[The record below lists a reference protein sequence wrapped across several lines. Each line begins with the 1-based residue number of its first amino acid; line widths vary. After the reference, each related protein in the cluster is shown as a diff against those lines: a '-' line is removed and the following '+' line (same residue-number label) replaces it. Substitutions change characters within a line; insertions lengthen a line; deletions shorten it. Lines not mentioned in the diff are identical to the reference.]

1 MYIRSIIS
9 LEIIIQIYL
18 VVLYTKL
25 ALFCGLTEGQD
36 FEFKQAGYDKIDIP
50 SPKVWIRDVSFEVC
64 RDECKVRPSCTAVNY
79 HTFVFLCELDLE
91 PSPEVVP
98 TTDRGLLYWIKT
110 TLEDQIQCGTESC
123 GRGFVCDKQK
133 NKCEVKECGTLSIP
147 NSTVILGNVNAVG
160 AKLQMRCKDEFLA
173 LGPAFITLT
182 CGTNGNWSTDRLVC
196 IKDPECKGQFEVCT
210 QIGEEC
216 SNEKE
221 EKCCTDSDMDCGTA
235 NIGECFCEFGRNSS
249 GKCYPECKGQFEVCT
264 QIGDY
269 DGCNSNDE
277 LGECFCK
284 HVNETDK
291 NKCCEECSDDDKEK
305 CCTDSDMDC
314 GMANIG
320 ECFCKFGEDPSG
332 TCFSGHVIICEDN
345 SSSVEC
351 PLGKNISVYDAYY
364 GRTHDNTVCFHPATT
379 DQNCRADNSTEMI
392 KTDCNDKQECKLEAK
407 FVHFGDPCPGT
418 YKYIE
423 VKFFCV
429 GA

>member
-210 QIGEEC
+210 QIG
-216 SNEKE
+216 
-221 EKCCTDSDMDCGTA
+221 
-235 NIGECFCEFGRNSS
+235 
-249 GKCYPECKGQFEVCT
+249 
-264 QIGDY
+264 DY

>member
-1 MYIRSIIS
+1 MYFRSIIS

-98 TTDRGLLYWIKT
+98 TTDRG
-110 TLEDQIQCGTESC
+110 
-123 GRGFVCDKQK
+123 
-133 NKCEVKECGTLSIP
+133 
-147 NSTVILGNVNAVG
+147 
-160 AKLQMRCKDEFLA
+160 
-173 LGPAFITLT
+173 
-182 CGTNGNWSTDRLVC
+182 
-196 IKDPECKGQFEVCT
+196 
-210 QIGEEC
+210 EEC
-216 SNEKE
+216 SNENE

-249 GKCYPECKGQFEVCT
+249 G
-264 QIGDY
+264 
-269 DGCNSNDE
+269 
-277 LGECFCK
+277 
-284 HVNETDK
+284 
-291 NKCCEECSDDDKEK
+291 KCCEECSDDDKEK

-332 TCFSGHVIICEDN
+332 TCC
-345 SSSVEC
+345 
-351 PLGKNISVYDAYY
+351 
-364 GRTHDNTVCFHPATT
+364 
-379 DQNCRADNSTEMI
+379 
-392 KTDCNDKQECKLEAK
+392 
-407 FVHFGDPCPGT
+407 
-418 YKYIE
+418 
-423 VKFFCV
+423 
-429 GA
+429 

>member
-98 TTDRGLLYWIKT
+98 TTDR
-110 TLEDQIQCGTESC
+110 
-123 GRGFVCDKQK
+123 
-133 NKCEVKECGTLSIP
+133 
-147 NSTVILGNVNAVG
+147 
-160 AKLQMRCKDEFLA
+160 
-173 LGPAFITLT
+173 
-182 CGTNGNWSTDRLVC
+182 
-196 IKDPECKGQFEVCT
+196 
-210 QIGEEC
+210 GEEC

-332 TCFSGHVIICEDN
+332 TCC
-345 SSSVEC
+345 
-351 PLGKNISVYDAYY
+351 
-364 GRTHDNTVCFHPATT
+364 
-379 DQNCRADNSTEMI
+379 
-392 KTDCNDKQECKLEAK
+392 
-407 FVHFGDPCPGT
+407 
-418 YKYIE
+418 
-423 VKFFCV
+423 
-429 GA
+429 